1 MLTLRKG
8 DLREETGII
17 MHGVNCNPSINDS
30 GVAAILWAQYPQAL
44 KGAQQYAKVHHMH
57 GLGSFCAVRG
67 VNKGKSVQI
76 INAYTQYYGGPN
88 FMLPAWEQIV
98 KDLNL
103 KYAGQTIKM
112 PRIGAGIGGGN
123 WAEIED
129 VLLTHG
135 KSVNWEVV
143 CL

>member
-17 MHGVNCNPSINDS
+17 MHGCNCNPSLNDS
-30 GVAAILWAQYPQAL
+30 GVAARLWAQYPQAL
-44 KGAQQYAKVHHMH
+44 DGAKLFTNSHHMR
-57 GLGSFCAVRG
+57 GLGSFCVVRG
-67 VNKGKSVQI
+67 VTNGKSVKV
-76 INAYTQYYGGPN
+76 INAFTQYYGGPN
-88 FMLPAWEQIV
+88 FLLPAFEQII
-98 KDLNL
+98 KDLNT
-103 KYAGQTIKM
+103 KFAGETIKL

-123 WAEIED
+123 WADIED

-135 KSVNWEVV
+135 KSVNWEVI